1 MNTNLLKAHMA
12 LHGDTLN
19 ALAGALGI
27 TRQALHN
34 KTRGRSQFKQR
45 EIRAICERYNLKPD
59 DMITLFFCGAA

>member
-19 ALAGALGI
+19 VLAEALGI

-34 KTRGRSQFKQR
+34 KMRGRSQFKQR
-45 EIRAICERYNLKPD
+45 EICVICERYNLKPD
-59 DMITLFFCGAA
+59 DMITLFFGGAA